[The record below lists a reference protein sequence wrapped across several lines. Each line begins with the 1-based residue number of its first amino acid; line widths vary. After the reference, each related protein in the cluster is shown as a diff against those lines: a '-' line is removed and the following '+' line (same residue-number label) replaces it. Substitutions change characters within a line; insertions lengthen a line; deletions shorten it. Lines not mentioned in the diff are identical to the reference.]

1 MTQAGDYDRKTLLAL
16 TPEKYLAG
24 GYRDEHGKPRGELR
38 GVFATA
44 ASTQLEAGEA
54 SPEELGATLDALAM
68 VLPLHEGD
76 APRRCAGACD
86 EALTTVAS
94 MLDKENNPAIAAWLG
109 ACAAAVKSEDDV
121 AALLDHFRAVVRQY
135 AVITAL
141 ANG

>member
-1 MTQAGDYDRKTLLAL
+1 MTQAGDYDRRTLLAL

-24 GYRDEHGKPRGELR
+24 GYLDEHKKPRAELR

-44 ASTQLEAGEA
+44 ASTQLEATET
-54 SPEELGATLDALAM
+54 SPQELGATLDALAM
-68 VLPLHEGD
+68 VLPLHTG
-76 APRRCAGACD
+76 AAHARCAEACD

-94 MLDKENNPAIAAWLG
+94 MYDKDSNPGIAAWLG
-109 ACAAAVKSEDDV
+109 ACAAAVKTEDDI

-135 AVITAL
+135 AVIAAI

>member
-24 GYRDEHGKPRGELR
+24 GYHDEHDKPRSELR

-44 ASTQLEAGEA
+44 AATQLEASET
-54 SPEELGATLDALAM
+54 SPQELGATLDALGM

-76 APRRCAGACD
+76 AHGRCAEACD
-86 EALTTVAS
+86 EALLTVAS
-94 MLDKENNPAIAAWLG
+94 ALGKENNPGIAAWLG
-109 ACAAAVKSEDDV
+109 ACAAAVQTEDDI
-121 AALLDHFRAVVRQY
+121 AALLDHFRSVVRQY